1 MASETVLPLRFP
13 PRAAEAPV
21 WGRIRLLDAEPGLA
35 VGLATAKHE
44 ALSRLVVPALRL
56 PAGDWTPPERLDARI
71 GAVVVGGM
79 LLRAGDSF
87 GRADL
92 QLFGPGD
99 ILDGEAFAEPGT
111 TWRVLEPAHL
121 AVLGDRFIVAA
132 RRWPELISG
141 FARMLFDAQRE
152 QHMRAA
158 ICTMPRV
165 EERILALFGHLAC
178 RWGRVTPHGITLS
191 LPITHEILGALIG
204 ARRPTVSLAL
214 ATLREQQL
222 VTRSSQGL
230 WLLPQD
236 CVEWLAHGIPGAR
249 RAFVA

>member
-1 MASETVLPLRFP
+1 MASETVLPLRSP
-13 PRAAEAPV
+13 PRPVGAPV

-44 ALSRLVVPALRL
+44 ALSRLVVPALRV
-56 PAGDWTPPERLDARI
+56 PAGHWQPPERLDARI

-79 LLRAGDSF
+79 LLRAGDAF

-99 ILDGEAFAEPGT
+99 ILDDDALAEPAA
-111 TWRVLEPAHL
+111 TWRALEPAHV
-121 AVLGDRFIVAA
+121 AILGDRFIVAA

-141 FARMLFDAQRE
+141 FARMLLDAQRE
-152 QHMRAA
+152 QHVRAA
-158 ICTMPRV
+158 IYAMPRV

-191 LPITHEILGALIG
+191 LPITHEVLGALIG

-214 ATLREQQL
+214 TTLREEQL
-222 VTRSSQGL
+222 VTRSSEGP
-230 WLLPQD
+230 WLLPAD
-236 CVEWLAHGIPGAR
+236 CTEWLADGIPGAR

>member
-1 MASETVLPLRFP
+1 
-13 PRAAEAPV
+13 
-21 WGRIRLLDAEPGLA
+21 LLDAEPGLA
-35 VGLATAKHE
+35 VGLTTAKHE
-44 ALSRLVVPALRL
+44 ALSRLVVPALRV
-56 PAGDWTPPERLDARI
+56 PAGHWRPPERLDARI

-79 LLRAGDSF
+79 FLRAGHAF

-99 ILDGEAFAEPGT
+99 ILNDDALAEPGT
-111 TWRVLEPAHL
+111 TWRALEPAHV
-121 AVLGDRFIVAA
+121 AVLGERFIVAA

-158 ICTMPRV
+158 ICAMPRV
-165 EERILALFGHLAC
+165 EERILALFGRLAS

-191 LPITHEILGALIG
+191 LPITHEVLGALIG

-214 ATLREQQL
+214 TTLREQQL

-230 WLLPQD
+230 WLLPRD
-236 CVEWLAHGIPGAR
+236 CTEWLAHGIPGAR
-249 RAFVA
+249 RALVA